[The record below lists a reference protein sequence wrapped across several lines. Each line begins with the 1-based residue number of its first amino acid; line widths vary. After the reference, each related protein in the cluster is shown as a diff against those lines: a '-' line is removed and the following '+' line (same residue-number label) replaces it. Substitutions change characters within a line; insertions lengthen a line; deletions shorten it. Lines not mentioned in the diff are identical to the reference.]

1 MGLPQ
6 KTSIINKYNLDLSN
20 LQGYTFGLDEEWLD
34 FIIMNRN
41 YVPHKITY
49 TQYDYLKGATADDK
63 LFSTIEQYENGFISQ
78 STAIKIL
85 NCMDIGSQIC
95 LKNNKCLE
103 HLYYIESITPSLEE
117 KNNIQLQIKNERQLA
132 NSITEKSYAKQIIIL
147 CMANSIQLAYIAQI
161 ILNNKTLLIMKIN
174 AKINDTLARLDYSL
188 LHTDKHSPAF
198 SGGGLFI
205 LQS

>member
-41 YVPHKITY
+41 YVPHKSTY

-63 LFSTIEQYENGFISQ
+63 LFSTIEQYENSFISQ
-78 STAIKIL
+78 ATAIKIL
-85 NCMDIGSQIC
+85 NCMDIGTQIC

-103 HLYYIESITPSLEE
+103 HLYYIESITPLLEE
-117 KNNIQLQIKNERQLA
+117 KNDIQLQIKTERQPA
-132 NSITEKSYAKQIIIL
+132 NSITEKIIRQ
-147 CMANSIQLAYIAQI
+147 ANNYPLPGEQYSIGIHCADNIEQQNAIDNEDQCE
-161 ILNNKTLLIMKIN
+161 NK
-174 AKINDTLARLDYSL
+174 
-188 LHTDKHSPAF
+188 
-198 SGGGLFI
+198 
-205 LQS
+205 